1 MLSSMSF
8 FFSGMTDNVIFC
20 FRMGFSLALGAVPQF
35 FLQNKLDV
43 VLSGLMDACKIT
55 EKEIKWAQARGD
67 AVKAITR

>member
-1 MLSSMSF
+1 
-8 FFSGMTDNVIFC
+8 MTDFVLFS
-20 FRMGFSLALGAVPQF
+20 FRMGFALALGAIPQF
-35 FLQNKLDV
+35 FLQNKLNK